1 MTHSDS
7 RANRDLSDYLNLA
20 LRLANLFPAVL
31 DFETGEIGPD
41 LWDEVAGNPPG
52 TTPPRL
58 EAWEAA
64 IHPDDRPAR
73 DVSWAG
79 CLAGRV
85 PLHQADVPDA
95 LVGDAGRLR
104 QVFLNLAGNA
114 VQFTDE

>member
-1 MTHSDS
+1 MNHSDS
-7 RANRDLSDYLNLA
+7 RANRDLSGYLNLA

-41 LWDEVAGNPPG
+41 LWDEVVGNPPG

-73 DVSWAG
+73 DASWAG

-85 PLHQADVPDA
+85 PLHQAEYRVRRHDGHW
-95 LVGDAGRLR
+95 VGTLR
-104 QVFLNLAGNA
+104 
-114 VQFTDE
+114 